1 VDVPNASVIVIEDAD
16 RFGMAQ
22 LHQLRGRVGRGD
34 TQSYCLLIGDPKTE
48 DGTSRLTTMAQTTD
62 GFLIAEEDL
71 KLRGPGDFYGTRQ
84 SGLQP
89 LPFVDVVRD
98 VPVLKEAREEAFAL
112 LEDDPKLLRPEH
124 AALKAVV
131 KSKYKNVLGVSAS

>member
-1 VDVPNASVIVIEDAD
+1 
-16 RFGMAQ
+16 MAQ

-34 TQSYCLLIGDPKTE
+34 TQSYCLLIGDPKTD
-48 DGTSRLTTMAQTTD
+48 DGASRLTTMAQTTD

-98 VPVLKEAREEAFAL
+98 VPVLKEAREEAFSV
-112 LEDDPKLLRPEH
+112 LEADPKLLLPEH
-124 AALKAVV
+124 AALKAIVR
-131 KSKYKNVLGVSAS
+131 SKHKTAAGMSAS